1 MYNWF
6 ETHLNFAEVVQVRT
20 FLPVS
25 DSRQISTRV
34 ESSRLHDTYV
44 LSL

>member
-6 ETHLNFAEVVQVRT
+6 EAHLDVTEVVQMRA

-25 DSRQISTRV
+25 DSRQIYTRV
-34 ESSRLHDTYV
+34 ESSSLHDTYV